1 MQQLCFMTNVSGE
14 QWAAWGQAVISGFAI
29 VGSFFLARKF
39 QLDELK
45 RLEIQHKQQITL
57 LEQAQLETVRRDAD
71 ASHNRTLRTL
81 ELSINMLRHLRKTC
95 QGFSRGKDYNELLR
109 SMVLKTLE
117 DALTGIEQIPIF
129 ELPPGDFTSEVFRC
143 RNGCRGLM
151 HALALAQDVGFV
163 NALQRIEGHVSQAI
177 EEGEKCHAELEENH
191 KTAFPLKA
199 SR

>member
-57 LEQAQLETVRRDAD
+57 LEQSQLESIRRDAES
-71 ASHNRTLRTL
+71 SHHRTVRTL

-95 QGFSRGKDYNELLR
+95 QAFSRGKDYDELLR

-117 DALTGIEQIPIF
+117 DGLTGIEQIPIF
-129 ELPPGDFTSEVFRC
+129 ELPPGDFTSKVFRC

-151 HALALAQDVGFV
+151 RALAIAQDDAFI
-163 NALQRIEGHVSQAI
+163 NALERIEGHVTQAI
-177 EEGEKCHAELEENH
+177 EEGEKCLEELKENH
-191 KTAFPLKA
+191 KAAFPLKT
-199 SR
+199 SK

>member
-14 QWAAWGQAVISGFAI
+14 QWAAWGQAVISGLAI
-29 VGSFFLARKF
+29 IGSFFLARKF

-45 RLEIQHKQQITL
+45 RLGIQHQQQITL
-57 LEQAQLETVRRDAD
+57 LEQSQRAAIGRDVE

-81 ELSINMLRHLRKTC
+81 ELSVNMLRHLRKTC
-95 QGFSRGKDYNELLR
+95 QGFSRGKDYDELMR

-117 DALTGIEQIPIF
+117 DALIGIEQIPIF

-151 HALALAQDVGFV
+151 HALAHAQDDGFV
-163 NALQRIEGHVSQAI
+163 NALQRIEGHVTQAI
-177 EEGEKCHAELEENH
+177 EEGEKCHKELEENH
-191 KTAFPLKA
+191 RVTFPLDTSK
-199 SR
+199 